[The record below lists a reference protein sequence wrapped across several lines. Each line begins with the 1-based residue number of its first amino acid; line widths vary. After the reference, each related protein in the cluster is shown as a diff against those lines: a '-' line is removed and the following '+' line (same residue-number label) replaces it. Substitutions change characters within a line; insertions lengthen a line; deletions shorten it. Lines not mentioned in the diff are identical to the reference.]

1 MTNLVSSGFASVPNA
16 SLYYEVAGEGTPV
29 VLIPGY
35 TLDTR
40 SGMISSQ
47 PLRKVIS
54 WFATTCPRLGGRR
67 HQPGPTLILIN

>member
-54 WFATTCPRLGGRR
+54 WFATTARDWAVAATNRAL
-67 HQPGPTLILIN
+67 HLF